1 MPTLNQFH
9 SYQLKELPR
18 GCQYCIR
25 GEKLVLF
32 VTGICP
38 RECSFCPVSD
48 EKYRQDVIFAN
59 ERKVN
64 SPSDLIKEAEL
75 MQAKG
80 AGITGGDPLAKL
92 NRTLEYI
99 RLLKEKFGKQFHLHL
114 YTSLDLVEENK
125 LNELFKTGLDE
136 IRFHLDL
143 EDQKYWERL
152 ILAKNFSWD
161 IGVEMPLIPGK
172 EKEFQELI
180 DFIVD
185 KVSFLNLNELEVAD
199 NSHSSL
205 LEQGFRV
212 KDKLSYGV
220 RGSLELGLGLLK
232 YVEEKNYPLKV
243 HLCTAKLKDSVQLAN
258 RLKREAKYSKNRF
271 DIVDEEGMFI
281 RGALYFDELKPGF
294 GYRENLNRLSAPD
307 RKEIID
313 RLKILLNSLKEKLN
327 LKNEEMILD
336 ENKLR
341 ILLAKRKTIQMKKEI
356 LILGLIPAIVKE
368 YPTADQLEIEVEFL
382 G

>member
-114 YTSLDLVEENK
+114 YTSLD
-125 LNELFKTGLDE
+125 G
-136 IRFHLDL
+136 IR
-143 EDQKYWERL
+143 
-152 ILAKNFSWD
+152 
-161 IGVEMPLIPGK
+161 
-172 EKEFQELI
+172 
-180 DFIVD
+180 
-185 KVSFLNLNELEVAD
+185 
-199 NSHSSL
+199 
-205 LEQGFRV
+205 
-212 KDKLSYGV
+212 
-220 RGSLELGLGLLK
+220 
-232 YVEEKNYPLKV
+232 
-243 HLCTAKLKDSVQLAN
+243 
-258 RLKREAKYSKNRF
+258 
-271 DIVDEEGMFI
+271 
-281 RGALYFDELKPGF
+281 
-294 GYRENLNRLSAPD
+294 
-307 RKEIID
+307 
-313 RLKILLNSLKEKLN
+313 
-327 LKNEEMILD
+327 
-336 ENKLR
+336 
-341 ILLAKRKTIQMKKEI
+341 
-356 LILGLIPAIVKE
+356 
-368 YPTADQLEIEVEFL
+368 
-382 G
+382 